1 MRPAGL
7 SLIFLCACVG
17 LQKEVEDMIWEVDEN
32 LDRCVDWE
40 EFHLMFQ
47 RNIKDKTGVVCVC
60 PWMDD
65 SL

>member
-1 MRPAGL
+1 MRAMRM
-7 SLIFLCACVG
+7 LCLL

-47 RNIKDKTGVVCVC
+47 RNIKDKTGAIITV
-60 PWMDD
+60 
-65 SL
+65 